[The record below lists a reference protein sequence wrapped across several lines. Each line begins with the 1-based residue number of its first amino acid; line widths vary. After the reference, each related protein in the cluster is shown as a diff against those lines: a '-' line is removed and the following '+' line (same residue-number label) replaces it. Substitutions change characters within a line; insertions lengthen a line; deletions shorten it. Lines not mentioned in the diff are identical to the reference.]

1 MRLTR
6 LFFFTSFLLVTLVSS
21 MMARS
26 VLQDWRTVRAA
37 QRGLDAMELTYLAMK
52 AAEKCSAERGPTVA
66 ILGDAGKPVPSRLD
80 RLQSARQASDEA
92 MVAVTR
98 ALSQST
104 AQQHQAATRQIQD
117 ATGQLA
123 KARLTV
129 DAVLAMPLTERAAN
143 DGAMT
148 RQPIREMFAVIDT
161 LLEAVTVLSS
171 DAEKAYPELSLSLA
185 GARLAAELRENAG
198 RLGSQFTAALASHG
212 PLGAQELR
220 DIPVLRGR
228 IEQLQRLI
236 EVQARANPSAASVA
250 QAVETVNKRYMG
262 VGLAL
267 IDGLTQAGMSAGL
280 TKASLANPDLTQ
292 ASQTGSAYG
301 MDSTQFVARYVPE
314 MTTIVALRDSMFE
327 VARAA
332 ARRSYATAKNNLIVN
347 AAIGLA
353 VILLEVMVLWLIQK
367 RLLQPLLANTR
378 AVVAIANGQLDTQ
391 AVTTPRQ
398 DEIGQL
404 QNAVAALKVTS
415 QQKQDLQT
423 EREHLIE
430 QLRIT
435 SSTDYLTGLFNR
447 TEFSD
452 RIEQQWALARRQGWN
467 VTLVVFDID
476 HFKSVNDRFGHTA
489 GDAVLK
495 QVAQAAKRNFR
506 IADTLVRYGGEEF
519 VALMLDCNAADAA
532 VLVERVRADIA
543 ATAFSIPD
551 HSAIRV
557 TASFGIFSTLATDE
571 LTCTQAFEHADRAM
585 YQAKSDGRNCVVI
598 GPGTLCIA
606 PRGP

>member
-6 LFFFTSFLLVTLVSS
+6 LFLFTSLLLVTLVSS
-21 MMARS
+21 LMTRS
-26 VLQDWRTVRAA
+26 VLQDWQTVRAA
-37 QRGLDAMELTYLAMK
+37 QRGLEAMELTYLAMK

-66 ILGDAGKPVPSRLD
+66 ILGDGEIPAPSRLD
-80 RLQSARQASDEA
+80 RLKSARLASDEA
-92 MVAVTR
+92 LTAVSN
-98 ALSQST
+98 ALSLST
-104 AQQHQAATRQIQD
+104 SVQHQLATTQIRDAAN
-117 ATGQLA
+117 QLT
-123 KARLTV
+123 KARGTV
-129 DAVLAMPLTERAAN
+129 DSVLSMPLAERAAN

-148 RQPIREMFAVIDT
+148 RKPIREMFAVIDT

-198 RLGSQFTAALASHG
+198 RLGSQFTAALASQG

-228 IEQLQRLI
+228 IDQLQRLI

-250 QAVETVNKRYMG
+250 QAVDTVNKRYMG
-262 VGLAL
+262 VGLKL
-267 IDGLTQAGMSAGL
+267 ITGLTNAGL
-280 TKASLANPDLTQ
+280 TKAG
-292 ASQTGSAYG
+292 QTGGAYG

-314 MTTIVALRDSMFE
+314 MTTIVALRDSMFG
-327 VARAA
+327 VARTAA
-332 ARRSYATAKNNLIVN
+332 SQSYTKAKNNLVVN

-353 VILLEVMVLWLIQK
+353 VILLEVLVLWLIQK

-378 AVVAIANGQLDTQ
+378 AVVAIANGQLDTE
-391 AVTTPRQ
+391 ALTTDRS

-435 SSTDYLTGLFNR
+435 SSTDHLTGLFNR

-452 RIEQQWALARRQGWN
+452 RVEQQWALAKRQGWR
-467 VTLVVFDID
+467 VTMVVFDID
-476 HFKSVNDRFGHTA
+476 HFKLVNDRFGHTA

-506 IADTLVRYGGEEF
+506 SADTLVRYGGEEF
-519 VALMLDCNAADAA
+519 IALMLNCNAAEAA
-532 VLVERVRADIA
+532 VLAERVRADIA
-543 ATAFSIPD
+543 ATAFSIPE
-551 HSAIRV
+551 HAAIHV
-557 TASFGIFSTLATDE
+557 TASFGVFSALATGE
-571 LTCTQAFEHADRAM
+571 LTYTQAFEHADRAM
-585 YQAKSDGRNCVVI
+585 YQAKSDGRNRVVV
-598 GPGTLCIA
+598 G
-606 PRGP
+606 